1 MKVSDGRIG
10 SERCDLTTRSSI
22 ETIGRLFGAL
32 FVGFDFS
39 GSNGSFTVGSFV
51 RAVGQGIVLLLV
63 LPSLC
68 YLN

>member
-32 FVGFDFS
+32 FVEFDFS
-39 GSNGSFTVGSFV
+39 WSNGFFAVGSFV
-51 RAVGQGIVLLLV
+51 RAVDQGIVLLLV